1 MDMQGDKDAQVRSD
15 LRAEIQVLEEN
26 YLTLHNYLLG
36 VESDSLEMVGRLKVF
51 KDGLD
56 RFSAHILTFYTL
68 KGQRTKITWE
78 QLLSNIGNALET
90 LRSSRNTNPR
100 IAIQA
105 ALSMS
110 EPNAEEVMHYL
121 ASLKK
126 SLQ

>member
-1 MDMQGDKDAQVRSD
+1 MQDDKDAQVRSD
-15 LRAEIQVLEEN
+15 LRAEIQALEEN

-36 VESDSLEMVGRLKVF
+36 AECDSLEMISRLKVF

-56 RFSAHILTFYTL
+56 RISAHILTFYTL
-68 KGQRTKITWE
+68 KDQRTKITWD
-78 QLLSNIGNALET
+78 QLLINIGNALET
-90 LRSSRNTNPR
+90 LRSSRNTNPK

-110 EPNAEEVMHYL
+110 EPKAEEVMHYL